1 MGTPV
6 KNILITLL
14 ISTSSNLKEKVMR
27 IKQKLS
33 IPRSMPSLFRLRVLK
48 LFKHVFEYLMTISP
62 KFTPPHAALYY
73 FHSAAGQRSRLWGK
87 HGDRYRITVLV
98 DPKIKIPAWY
108 CLEDEAVMLFDSY
121 FTFESKLG
129 WHRLFLTME
138 STRGIRTL
146 VVVFE
151 LLEEMVA
158 WGCRNSKF
166 NKQFQIL
173 PL

>member
-1 MGTPV
+1 
-6 KNILITLL
+6 
-14 ISTSSNLKEKVMR
+14 MR

-48 LFKHVFEYLMTISP
+48 LFKHVLEYLMTISP
-62 KFTPPHAALYY
+62 PPTPPHAALYY
-73 FHSAAGQRSRLWGK
+73 FHSAAGQRSRLWSK

-108 CLEDEAVMLFDSY
+108 CLKDEALMLFASY

-129 WHRLFLTME
+129 WHTLFLAME

-146 VVVFE
+146 VVEFE